1 MEISFFLSFVVLLVY
16 SSRPLQEELYL
27 DNVSLL
33 LQQMSHK
40 VNELISLWIIRLGV
54 ASQMEL

>member
-40 VNELISLWIIRLGV
+40 VNELISL
-54 ASQMEL
+54 

>member
-1 MEISFFLSFVVLLVY
+1 MEISFFLSFVVLLAVY
-16 SSRPLQEELYL
+16 SSQPLQEELYL

-40 VNELISLWIIRLGV
+40 VNELISL
-54 ASQMEL
+54 

>member
-1 MEISFFLSFVVLLVY
+1 MEISFFLSFVVLLAVY

-40 VNELISLWIIRLGV
+40 VNELISL
-54 ASQMEL
+54 